1 MSESVA
7 EEIERLRLR
16 SLESYPI
23 LDSWPEE
30 EYDRITR
37 LASYIFK
44 KPIVLITFIDQ
55 NGVFVKSQY
64 GIDIQDFSRNDSL
77 CNFTIEENKLIVIP
91 DTTLDS
97 RTVNL
102 SKVVSE
108 PKIRFYAGVP
118 LTSPDGQALG
128 SLSILDTQPGNINDE
143 EKQVLIILATKIV
156 AHLEARKKNL
166 ELKDLIIKYEEINTM
181 FNNSAELQSIMDRNG
196 TILVVNKAVE
206 KLLGYS
212 PEEVE
217 GRAIWDFFLEG
228 DIKNLIPIFS
238 EGLSAGKKSFEVEA
252 RIKLKDGTVKWMGWS
267 LAVKNDKWY
276 ANGRDISEQ
285 KKMIAELEQLSLVAN
300 KVNNGVIIS
309 DSKSKVI
316 WSNEATENITGYSL
330 ADLKGKKIGDVLS
343 GELTDMN
350 VLERARENT
359 INKLP
364 FNIDIRLYRKDGASI
379 WLSVLNSVILDR
391 EGNVDKEIEVIIDI
405 TSRKKVEEDLE
416 TLSLVAS
423 KSVSGVVI
431 RDGIGKV
438 IWINAA
444 TEALLGYSLDELRGK
459 RLGEVVV
466 GEGSDLVVLDVARK
480 AIEEHKAYSIDLQIY
495 RKDGTP
501 FWIHA
506 STTPILNEEGVIERQ
521 VEIINDITERKSNE
535 EQLTLLSLVASK
547 TINGVAIC
555 SADGKIKWIND
566 ALENITGYTLDDFK
580 NTRPGDLLSGE
591 GTNREVL
598 EIARKQTSE
607 CVPSNFELLSYKKDG
622 SPIWLSIS
630 NTPTFKK
637 DGSLDQQVEII
648 NDISERK
655 LAEAELI
662 KTREEAL
669 QLSKAKETFLSVM
682 SHEIRTPLN
691 AVIGMSHILMDDNP
705 TESQMENLKILGFS
719 AQNLLMLINDI
730 LDFTKIETGNMV
742 LESVNVNLKELVS
755 QTLNSLQFKT
765 AERPVILKSEIDHR
779 IPKFVKGDNTRL
791 YQILINLLG
800 NSVKFTEKG
809 EIKLKLDL
817 LAETKKS
824 VKVRFE
830 ISDTGI
836 GIEPEKIDL
845 IFESYV
851 QASSDTTRKYGGTGL
866 GLAITKSLLHL
877 YNSSISVE
885 SEIGKGSKFSFI
897 IDFYRTQESS
907 TLDEHK
913 TAVEQLKGSIL
924 VVDDN
929 EINRILASKV
939 LSKWGLEVD
948 FAENGKLAID
958 KVMECH
964 YDLVLMDL
972 HMPVM
977 DGMEASREI
986 RKLGGKYTKLPIVA
1000 LTASLFSHE
1009 LETISECGMDGYV
1022 MKPFVPNEL
1031 YSKISHFL
1039 IARTD
1044 TKEKA
1049 GT

>member
-16 SLESYPI
+16 SLESYRI
-23 LDSWPEE
+23 LDSLPEE

-55 NGVFVKSQY
+55 NGVFVKSQH

-77 CNFTIEENKLIVIP
+77 CKFTIEENKLIVIP
-91 DTTLDS
+91 DTRLDP

-102 SKVVSE
+102 SKVISE

-118 LTSPDGQALG
+118 LNSPDGHALG
-128 SLSILDTQPGNINDE
+128 SLSILDTQPGHINDE

-181 FNNSAELQSIMDRNG
+181 FNNSAELQCIMDRNG
-196 TILVVNKAVE
+196 IILVINKAVE

-212 PEEVE
+212 PEEGE
-217 GRAIWDFFLEG
+217 GRAIWDFFLEE

-252 RIKLKDGTVKWMGWS
+252 RIKLKDGTAKWMGWS

-330 ADLKGKKIGDVLS
+330 ADLKGKRIGDVLS
-343 GELTDMN
+343 GELTDKN
-350 VLERARENT
+350 VLEKAREST

-364 FNIDIRLYRKDGASI
+364 FNIDIRLYRKDGAAI

-423 KSVSGVVI
+423 KSSSGVVI

-444 TEALLGYSLDELRGK
+444 TESLLGYSLEELRGK

-466 GEGSDLVVLDVARK
+466 GEGSDLVALDVAGK
-480 AIEEHKAYSIDLQIY
+480 AIAEQKAYSIDLQIY

-501 FWIHA
+501 VWIHA

-521 VEIINDITERKSNE
+521 VEIINDITERKGNE
-535 EQLTLLSLVASK
+535 EKLTLLSLVASK
-547 TINGVAIC
+547 TINGVAIS
-555 SADGKIKWIND
+555 SAEGKIKWIND
-566 ALENITGYTLDDFK
+566 ALENLTGYTIDDFK

-598 EIARKQTSE
+598 EIARKRASE
-607 CVPSNFELLSYKKDG
+607 CVPSNFELLSYKKDS

-630 NTPTFKK
+630 STPTFKK

-655 LAEAELI
+655 LAEEELI

-705 TESQMENLKILGFS
+705 TESQMENLKI
-719 AQNLLMLINDI
+719 
-730 LDFTKIETGNMV
+730 
-742 LESVNVNLKELVS
+742 
-755 QTLNSLQFKT
+755 
-765 AERPVILKSEIDHR
+765 
-779 IPKFVKGDNTRL
+779 
-791 YQILINLLG
+791 
-800 NSVKFTEKG
+800 
-809 EIKLKLDL
+809 
-817 LAETKKS
+817 
-824 VKVRFE
+824 
-830 ISDTGI
+830 
-836 GIEPEKIDL
+836 
-845 IFESYV
+845 
-851 QASSDTTRKYGGTGL
+851 
-866 GLAITKSLLHL
+866 
-877 YNSSISVE
+877 
-885 SEIGKGSKFSFI
+885 
-897 IDFYRTQESS
+897 
-907 TLDEHK
+907 
-913 TAVEQLKGSIL
+913 
-924 VVDDN
+924 
-929 EINRILASKV
+929 
-939 LSKWGLEVD
+939 
-948 FAENGKLAID
+948 
-958 KVMECH
+958 
-964 YDLVLMDL
+964 
-972 HMPVM
+972 
-977 DGMEASREI
+977 
-986 RKLGGKYTKLPIVA
+986 
-1000 LTASLFSHE
+1000 
-1009 LETISECGMDGYV
+1009 
-1022 MKPFVPNEL
+1022 
-1031 YSKISHFL
+1031 
-1039 IARTD
+1039 
-1044 TKEKA
+1044 
-1049 GT
+1049 